1 MSHINPMTS
10 NNNKFNSSG
19 NDHPENQGDFQKSNP
34 NVPNSYFELL
44 AMQGGVN
51 TKTKNINEIQDLPE
65 LIPVIE
71 NCLNLIARTKEKSIH
86 KLNEN
91 MQLLDELKII
101 ESKRFQKMR
110 HINSH
115 LIDEEIHELMKD
127 QHYLD
132 KLIQLLDMSDSNLH
146 RFIPQLI
153 DIEKVLKNLNTEI

>member
-1 MSHINPMTS
+1 MSHINPMTT
-10 NNNKFNSSG
+10 NNNSKRNR
-19 NDHPENQGDFQKSNP
+19 NNHPENQGDFQNSNP

-44 AMQGGVN
+44 ALQGGVN
-51 TKTKNINEIQDLPE
+51 TKTKGINEIYDLHE

-71 NCLNLIARTKEKSIH
+71 NCLDLIARTKERSIH

-91 MQLLDELKII
+91 MQLLDELKVI
-101 ESKRFQKMR
+101 ESKRFQKMK
-110 HINSH
+110 HLNSH

-132 KLIQLLDMSDSNLH
+132 KLIQLLDMSDNNLH

>member
-1 MSHINPMTS
+1 MSHINPMTT
-10 NNNKFNSSG
+10 NNNSKRNR
-19 NDHPENQGDFQKSNP
+19 NNHPENQGDFQNSNP

-44 AMQGGVN
+44 ALQGGVN
-51 TKTKNINEIQDLPE
+51 TKTKGINEIYDLHE

-71 NCLNLIARTKEKSIH
+71 NCQDLLSRTKQRSIH

-91 MQLLDELKII
+91 MQLLDELKVI
-101 ESKRFQKMR
+101 ESKRFQKMK
-110 HINSH
+110 HLNSH

-132 KLIQLLDMSDSNLH
+132 KLIQLLDMSDNNLH

>member
-10 NNNKFNSSG
+10 NKSR
-19 NDHPENQGDFQKSNP
+19 NDHPENQGDTQSNNP

-51 TKTKNINEIQDLPE
+51 TKTKNINEIHELPE

-115 LIDEEIHELMKD
+115 LINEEIHELKKD

-132 KLIQLLDMSDSNLH
+132 KLIQLLDMSDNNLH

>member
-1 MSHINPMTS
+1 MTS
-10 NNNKFNSSG
+10 NNKFKGYG
-19 NDHPENQGDFQKSNP
+19 NDQPENQGDFQSDKP

-44 AMQGGVN
+44 ALQGSVN
-51 TKTKNINEIQDLPE
+51 TKTKEINEIHDLPE

-132 KLIQLLDMSDSNLH
+132 KLIQILDISDNNLH

>member
-10 NNNKFNSSG
+10 NNKFNSSG

-51 TKTKNINEIQDLPE
+51 TKTKNINEIHDLPE

-71 NCLNLIARTKEKSIH
+71 NCLNLIARTKEKSIR

-115 LIDEEIHELMKD
+115 LIYEEIHELMKD

>member
-10 NNNKFNSSG
+10 NNKFNSSG
-19 NDHPENQGDFQKSNP
+19 NDHPENQGDFQSNNP

-51 TKTKNINEIQDLPE
+51 TKTKNINEIHELPE

-101 ESKRFQKMR
+101 ESKRFQKIR

-132 KLIQLLDMSDSNLH
+132 KLIQLLDMSDCNLH

>member
-1 MSHINPMTS
+1 MSHINPMTT
-10 NNNKFNSSG
+10 NNNSKRNR
-19 NDHPENQGDFQKSNP
+19 NNHPENQGDFQNSNP

-44 AMQGGVN
+44 ALQGGVN
-51 TKTKNINEIQDLPE
+51 TRTKSINEIYDLHE

-71 NCLNLIARTKEKSIH
+71 NCLDLIARTKERSIH

-91 MQLLDELKII
+91 MQLLDELKVI
-101 ESKRFQKMR
+101 ESKRFQKMK
-110 HINSH
+110 HLNSH

-132 KLIQLLDMSDSNLH
+132 KLIQLLDMSDNNLH

>member
-10 NNNKFNSSG
+10 NNKFNSSG
-19 NDHPENQGDFQKSNP
+19 NDHPENQGDFQSNNP

-44 AMQGGVN
+44 ALQGGVN
-51 TKTKNINEIQDLPE
+51 TKTKNINEIHDLPE

-71 NCLNLIARTKEKSIH
+71 NCLNLIARTKEKSIR

-132 KLIQLLDMSDSNLH
+132 LSLIH
-146 RFIPQLI
+146 I
-153 DIEKVLKNLNTEI
+153 

>member
-10 NNNKFNSSG
+10 NNKFNRNG
-19 NDHPENQGDFQKSNP
+19 NDQPENQGDFP
-34 NVPNSYFELL
+34 NNNQAVPNSYFELL
-44 AMQGGVN
+44 ALQGGVN
-51 TKTKNINEIQDLPE
+51 TKTKEFNEIHDLPE

-132 KLIQLLDMSDSNLH
+132 KLIQILDISDNNLH

>member
-1 MSHINPMTS
+1 MTS
-10 NNNKFNSSG
+10 NNKFDRNG
-19 NDHPENQGDFQKSNP
+19 NDQPENQGDFQNNKQA
-34 NVPNSYFELL
+34 VPNSYFELL
-44 AMQGGVN
+44 ALQGGVN
-51 TKTKNINEIQDLPE
+51 TKTKEINEIHDLPE

-132 KLIQLLDMSDSNLH
+132 KLIQILDISDNNLH

-153 DIEKVLKNLNTEI
+153 DIEKVLKNLDTEI

>member
-10 NNNKFNSSG
+10 KKKFNSSG

-51 TKTKNINEIQDLPE
+51 TKTKNINEIHDLPE

-153 DIEKVLKNLNTEI
+153 DIEKVLKNLNAEI

>member
-1 MSHINPMTS
+1 MSHINPMTT
-10 NNNKFNSSG
+10 NNYSKRNKN
-19 NDHPENQGDFQKSNP
+19 NHPENQGDFQNSNP

-44 AMQGGVN
+44 ALQGGVN
-51 TKTKNINEIQDLPE
+51 TKTKGINEIYDLHE

-71 NCLNLIARTKEKSIH
+71 NCLDLISRTKERSIH

-91 MQLLDELKII
+91 MQLLDELKVI
-101 ESKRFQKMR
+101 ESKRFQKMK
-110 HINSH
+110 HLNSH

-132 KLIQLLDMSDSNLH
+132 KLIQLLDMSDNNLH

>member
-1 MSHINPMTS
+1 MSHINPMTT
-10 NNNKFNSSG
+10 NNNSKRNR
-19 NDHPENQGDFQKSNP
+19 NNHPENQGDFQNSNP

-44 AMQGGVN
+44 ALQGGVN
-51 TKTKNINEIQDLPE
+51 TKTKGINEIYDLHE

-71 NCLNLIARTKEKSIH
+71 NCLDFISRTKERSIH

-91 MQLLDELKII
+91 MQLLDELKVI
-101 ESKRFQKMR
+101 ESKRFQKMK
-110 HINSH
+110 HLNSH

-132 KLIQLLDMSDSNLH
+132 KLIQLLDMSDNNLH

>member
-10 NNNKFNSSG
+10 NNKSNSSG
-19 NDHPENQGDFQKSNP
+19 NDHPENQGDFQINNP

-51 TKTKNINEIQDLPE
+51 TKTKDINEIHDLPE

-153 DIEKVLKNLNTEI
+153 DIEKVLKNLDTEI

>member
-1 MSHINPMTS
+1 MSHINPMTT
-10 NNNKFNSSG
+10 NNNSKSNR
-19 NDHPENQGDFQKSNP
+19 NDHPENEGAFQNCNP

-44 AMQGGVN
+44 ALQGGVN
-51 TKTKNINEIQDLPE
+51 TKIKGINEIYDLHE

-71 NCLNLIARTKEKSIH
+71 NCLDLISRTKERSIH

-91 MQLLDELKII
+91 MQLLDELKVI
-101 ESKRFQKMR
+101 ESKRFQKMK
-110 HINSH
+110 HLNSH

-132 KLIQLLDMSDSNLH
+132 KLIQLLDMSDNNLH

>member
-1 MSHINPMTS
+1 MSHINPMTT
-10 NNNKFNSSG
+10 NNNSKRNR
-19 NDHPENQGDFQKSNP
+19 NNHPENQGDFQNSNP

-44 AMQGGVN
+44 ALQGGVN
-51 TKTKNINEIQDLPE
+51 TKTKGINEIYDLHE

-71 NCLNLIARTKEKSIH
+71 NCLDLISRTKERSIH

-91 MQLLDELKII
+91 MQLLDELKVI
-101 ESKRFQKMR
+101 ESKRFQKMK
-110 HINSH
+110 HLNSH

-127 QHYLD
+127 HHYLD
-132 KLIQLLDMSDSNLH
+132 KLIHLLDMSDNNLH

>member
-10 NNNKFNSSG
+10 NKSR
-19 NDHPENQGDFQKSNP
+19 NDHPENQGDFQSNNP

-44 AMQGGVN
+44 AMQGVVN
-51 TKTKNINEIQDLPE
+51 TKKENINEIHDLPE

-115 LIDEEIHELMKD
+115 LINEEIHELKKD

-132 KLIQLLDMSDSNLH
+132 KLIQLLDMSDNNLH

>member
-1 MSHINPMTS
+1 MKNKK
-10 NNNKFNSSG
+10 NNDEIKST
-19 NDHPENQGDFQKSNP
+19 HPEAFEDIKVSDS
-34 NVPNSYFELL
+34 VPNSYFELL
-44 AMQGGVN
+44 ALQGGVN
-51 TKTKNINEIQDLPE
+51 TKTKDINEIHDLPE

-71 NCLNLIARTKEKSIH
+71 NCLNLIARTKEKSIN

-153 DIEKVLKNLNTEI
+153 DIEKVLKNLDTEI

>member
-1 MSHINPMTS
+1 MY
-10 NNNKFNSSG
+10 
-19 NDHPENQGDFQKSNP
+19 P
-34 NVPNSYFELL
+34 NH
-44 AMQGGVN
+44 A
-51 TKTKNINEIQDLPE
+51 KNINEIHDLPE

>member
-1 MSHINPMTS
+1 MTS
-10 NNNKFNSSG
+10 NNKFKGYG
-19 NDHPENQGDFQKSNP
+19 NDQPENQGDFQSDKP

-44 AMQGGVN
+44 ALQGGVN
-51 TKTKNINEIQDLPE
+51 TKTKEINEIHDLPE

-71 NCLNLIARTKEKSIH
+71 KCLNLIARTKEKSIH

-132 KLIQLLDMSDSNLH
+132 KLIQILDISDNNLH

>member
-1 MSHINPMTS
+1 MSHINPMTTNKNSKS
-10 NNNKFNSSG
+10 NR
-19 NDHPENQGDFQKSNP
+19 NDHPENQGNFQNSNT

-44 AMQGGVN
+44 ALQGGVN
-51 TKTKNINEIQDLPE
+51 TKTKEFNEIHDLPE

-132 KLIQLLDMSDSNLH
+132 KLIQILDISDNNLH

>member
-1 MSHINPMTS
+1 MSHINPMTT
-10 NNNKFNSSG
+10 NNNSKRNR
-19 NDHPENQGDFQKSNP
+19 NNHPENQGDFQNSNP

-44 AMQGGVN
+44 ALQGGVN
-51 TKTKNINEIQDLPE
+51 TKTKGINEIYDLHE